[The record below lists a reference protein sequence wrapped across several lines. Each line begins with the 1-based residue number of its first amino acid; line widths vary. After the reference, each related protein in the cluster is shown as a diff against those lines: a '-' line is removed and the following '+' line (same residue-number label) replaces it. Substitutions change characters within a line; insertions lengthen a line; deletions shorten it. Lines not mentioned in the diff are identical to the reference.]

1 MSRTFHH
8 GERRFRV
15 HGVLKSQPDR
25 RRAARAIIELAQLQ
39 AEAEAEAEEAKRR
52 QVMRRRVKEQGSSE
66 QPPRSAA

>member
-15 HGVLKSQPDR
+15 DEILKSPPGR

-52 QVMRRRVKEQGSSE
+52 QVMRRRVEEQGSSD
-66 QPPRSAA
+66 QPSRSAT